1 VCEALLLFFSNQK
14 PGIFLSTTE
23 SSMGEVGWGL
33 RAETRECAECKGGAT
48 GNQDDNIMKRG
59 RAQRTSKLEG
69 IGVVGVV

>member
-1 VCEALLLFFSNQK
+1 
-14 PGIFLSTTE
+14 
-23 SSMGEVGWGL
+23 MGEVGWGL